1 MLGLK
6 KHLGGSSYDRVV
18 DHKQPMSKSSKA
30 KVFKKLAAEKAQTK
44 RKEELKSK
52 KSKYSDVMAAIQ
64 GGAQSSQ
71 SPAKTS
77 QAKTSVQSPVPT
89 GVKTTP
95 ISNTQVAQQTITPQ
109 PQPTPTQ
116 MAPLS
121 VDEVKQQAN
130 NLYYPG
136 LPFEDRVAKLV
147 QDGCTNEQIAMR
159 LDASLKKV
167 MEARKT
173 TSKALLINSPRE
185 LFASRLSDFNEAFDT
200 ARGLYFDDPS
210 SETNYRVMTE
220 FAKTMRELVKDYQ
233 ELEDPQ
239 EIASVL
245 VQKCIR
251 PLVLKNLKTIVDCL
265 KASAKSITPFLN
277 ETTSV
282 QFTDSI
288 SASLKSLQS
297 SVNNDYNKSIEVLEQ
312 IYNVSLG
319 NLKINKSDA
328 EDIKQES

>member
-1 MLGLK
+1 MLGLT

-18 DHKQPMSKSSKA
+18 DHKQPMSKASKA
-30 KVFKKLAAEKAQTK
+30 KVFKKLAAEKAQAK
-44 RKEELKSK
+44 RKEEVKVK
-52 KSKYSDVMAAIQ
+52 RSKYSDVVAAIQ
-64 GGAQSSQ
+64 GTRQGVPTTQPSTQHVTTMPVAQ
-71 SPAKTS
+71 P
-77 QAKTSVQSPVPT
+77 SVQTTTTHVVAHNASVPV
-89 GVKTTP
+89 
-95 ISNTQVAQQTITPQ
+95 
-109 PQPTPTQ
+109 PQPTMQ
-116 MAPLS
+116 APLS
-121 VDEVKQQAN
+121 IPEVKQQAS

-185 LFASRLSDFNEAFDT
+185 LFATRLSDFNEAFDT
-200 ARGLYFDDPS
+200 ARGLYFDDPT

-239 EIASVL
+239 EIANVI

-251 PLVLKNLKTIVDCL
+251 PLVLKNLKTIVDSL
-265 KASAKSITPFLN
+265 KTSAKSITPFLS

-282 QFTDSI
+282 QFTDGI
-288 SASLKSLQS
+288 NASLKTLQA

-312 IYNVSLG
+312 IYSVSLG